1 MCIRDRISHCHWAK
15 NNRERSL
22 YNTLARSG
30 THLFPFGCGAG
41 GHVDGVSTMLHRVLG
56 PYEGMVARGVKPFMF
71 LSEVSP
77 FAAYEARV
85 QGEMNQC
92 HLNLDALMALDPRL
106 VSLSHLGDLWEEY
119 GLWHFNGIQYDL
131 TEAGEFWVVNMTQTL
146 LECIQWLLGGE
157 KIMNHA
163 PVAAQGSVSYT
174 HLTLPTILL
183 V

>member
-1 MCIRDRISHCHWAK
+1 
-15 NNRERSL
+15 
-22 YNTLARSG
+22 
-30 THLFPFGCGAG
+30 
-41 GHVDGVSTMLHRVLG
+41 MLHRVLE

-92 HLNLDALMALDPRL
+92 HLNLDALMALDSRL

-163 PVAAQGSVSYT
+163 PVAAQG
-174 HLTLPTILL
+174 
-183 V
+183 

>member
-1 MCIRDRISHCHWAK
+1 
-15 NNRERSL
+15 
-22 YNTLARSG
+22 
-30 THLFPFGCGAG
+30 
-41 GHVDGVSTMLHRVLG
+41 
-56 PYEGMVARGVKPFMF
+56 MF

-131 TEAGEFWVVNMTQTL
+131 TEAGEFWVVNMTKPSWNVSSGFW
-146 LECIQWLLGGE
+146 EE
-157 KIMNHA
+157 KNHEHA
-163 PVAAQGSVSYT
+163 PVAAQG
-174 HLTLPTILL
+174 
-183 V
+183 